1 MRTLLLAASALVCAG
16 AARAEPV
23 TFADALARASTSAPS
38 LEARSLQVA
47 ATRSAVRAADQ
58 LPDPKL
64 SVGITDFP
72 LSGPLAGHPERDN
85 FSMVTLGY
93 SQDVPNPAKRR
104 ARADQALAEITV
116 AEADALVERRSVRT
130 ATALAWVD
138 LYYARK
144 KLEALELLASAL
156 NSDSATAPSRLTS
169 GASRPAEALSPEQ
182 AKAALADRR
191 ETLRATLDKARAELG
206 RWIGFD
212 PAVEPGGAPPF
223 PALEP
228 AALRAN
234 LDLLP
239 QLTAKSAMIRRAAA
253 DRGAAKA
260 ETRSDWGYE
269 VEYAHRDP
277 RFGDYVSA
285 KLNFSLPLFRANR
298 QDPIIAA
305 RTSDLARAT
314 AEREATRRELQ
325 AALEGDLAEHAMHH
339 AQLARARE
347 TLVPLARERLD
358 LETASY
364 AARTASLS
372 DVLVA
377 QRAFVNARLDA
388 LDREAETERDGVR
401 LALTYGEEP
410 Q

>member
-1 MRTLLLAASALVCAG
+1 MRTLLLAASALVWAG

-23 TFADALARASTSAPS
+23 TFADALARASSSAPS
-38 LEARSLQVA
+38 LQARSLQVA
-47 ATRSAVRAADQ
+47 AARAAVRAADQ
-58 LPDPKL
+58 LPDPRV
-64 SVGITDFP
+64 SVGVTDFP
-72 LSGPLAGHPERDN
+72 ISGPLAGHPERDN

-93 SQDVPNPAKRR
+93 SQDVPNHAKRR
-104 ARADQALAEITV
+104 ARADQALADITV
-116 AEADALVERRSVRT
+116 AKAQVLVERRSVRIV
-130 ATALAWVD
+130 TALAWVD

-156 NSDSATAPSRLTS
+156 NSESTTAPSRLTS
-169 GASRPAEALSPEQ
+169 GASRPAEALAPEL
-182 AKAALADRR
+182 AKAVLADRR
-191 ETLRATLDKARAELG
+191 ETLRAALGKARAELG

-212 PAVEPGGAPPF
+212 PAIEPAGAPPS

-234 LDLLP
+234 LDGLP
-239 QLTAKSAMIRRAAA
+239 QLAAKSAMIRRAAA

-305 RTSDLARAT
+305 RTLDVARAT
-314 AEREATRRELQ
+314 AEREATRRELE
-325 AALEGDLAEHAMHH
+325 AALESDLAEHAMHH
-339 AQLARARE
+339 AQLARARD
-347 TLVPLARERLD
+347 TLIPLARQRLD

-364 AARTASLS
+364 GARTASLS
-372 DVLVA
+372 DVLAA
-377 QRAFVNARLDA
+377 QRAFVDARLDA
-388 LDREAETERDGVR
+388 LDREAETVRDGVR

>member
-1 MRTLLLAASALVCAG
+1 MRTLLLAASALAWAG

-38 LEARSLQVA
+38 LQARGLQVA
-47 ATRSAVRAADQ
+47 AAQSALRAADQ

-93 SQDVPNPAKRR
+93 SQDVPNRAKRR
-104 ARADQALAEITV
+104 ARADQALAGISV
-116 AEADALVERRSVRT
+116 AEAEALAERRSVRI

-138 LYYARK
+138 LFYARK

-156 NSDSATAPSRLTS
+156 ASESTTAPSRLTS
-169 GASRPAEALSPEQ
+169 GASRPAEALAPEQ

-191 ETLRATLDKARAELG
+191 ESLRAALGKARAELG

-212 PAVEPGGAPPF
+212 PGVEPQGAPPS
-223 PALEP
+223 PALDAE
-228 AALRAN
+228 ALRAN
-234 LDLLP
+234 LDRLP
-239 QLTAKSAMIRRAAA
+239 QLAAKSAMIRRAAA

-305 RTSDLARAT
+305 RTSDVARAT

-372 DVLVA
+372 DVLTV
-377 QRAFVNARLDA
+377 QRAFVDARLDV
-388 LDREAETERDGVR
+388 LDREAETVRDGVR